1 MDVNIVCIGKLKESY
16 WRDACAEYAKRLS
29 PYCKFTITELA
40 EARLP
45 KSPSSGEI
53 ERALEE
59 EGARILDKC
68 GTAFVIAMCIEGDVL
83 SSEQFASHIAS
94 AALHGKSSVAVIIG
108 GSHGL
113 SPAVKKRADLRM
125 SMGRMTF
132 PHQLARVMLCEQLY
146 RAFSINNG

>member
-83 SSEQFASHIAS
+83 SSS
-94 AALHGKSSVAVIIG
+94 AARTGCRLPSRSA
-108 GSHGL
+108 
-113 SPAVKKRADLRM
+113 P
-125 SMGRMTF
+125 TF
-132 PHQLARVMLCEQLY
+132 VCRWGA
-146 RAFSINNG
+146 